1 MAEGARDSVWVWRGL
16 FVLAVMV
23 MLFLRILP
31 LRAEAGSLPG
41 PDLLMCLCCAW
52 VLRRPDH
59 LPALLI
65 AGVVLVEDML
75 LMRPPG
81 LWAALML
88 MGTEFLRSRAAFSRE
103 LTLVSEWVM
112 VAVVML
118 AMLLAN
124 RFIIALTMLPQPG
137 LGLTLVQ
144 FVFSVLA
151 YPVVVGGLRLAFGL
165 RKPATG
171 EVDAKGRPL

>member
-1 MAEGARDSVWVWRGL
+1 MVERLRDGVWFWRGL
-16 FVLAVMV
+16 FTLAVLA

-31 LRAEAGSLPG
+31 LPAEAGRLPG

-65 AGVVLVEDML
+65 AAAVLVEDML

-88 MGTEFLRSRAAFSRE
+88 VGTEFLRSRAAFSRE
-103 LTLVSEWVM
+103 LTLLSEWGM

-118 AMLLAN
+118 AMLLAY
-124 RFIIALTMLPQPG
+124 RLTLTLTMLPQPG
-137 LGLTLVQ
+137 LGLTLIQ

-151 YPVVVGGLRLAFGL
+151 YPLVVGVLRLAFGL
-165 RKPATG
+165 HKPAMG
-171 EVDAKGRPL
+171 EVDARGRRL